1 MKYTL
6 SELIVALQRVKDAP
20 VHPESMQTG
29 LGQVFLRVDRQDG
42 AVALVKSDIEIRDM
56 GTHVLLITKT

>member
-6 SELIVALQRVKDAP
+6 TSLIEALQAVKDAP

-29 LGQVFLRVDRQDG
+29 QGQVFLRVDRVNGDL
-42 AVALVKSDIEIRDM
+42 ALVKSDIEIKDM
-56 GTHVLLITKT
+56 GTHVLLITKV